1 MNRHIQHPLM
11 IWLLRT
17 ALLVRLAIA
26 EYLKSACFAI
36 GSQHLSTQALRSRAM
51 RRTAVVLALLVAA
64 LSSLSRAADRSERLE
79 FTTMVA
85 HWAEYGH
92 PDYLDFLTAARPE
105 VVQLGFYGAHYWSLA
120 NTPHGKGYPAHFPVQ
135 GHAECREWFAQKNRE
150 VHALGSKVIGH
161 MNVKFLVGDPESP
174 TRPRGFFKFYRD
186 EWDEK
191 LLGRKPVDDPLKL
204 LEVDAQGELISNK
217 SYGIGGMREY
227 WACLNN
233 PSWRQVLKAWT
244 KHGIDVGV
252 DGFIANYFYRHDC
265 HCEHCVAGFKSY
277 LKERHDAAALKEQF
291 GIENLAAH
299 RFQEIVCWHDP
310 KQSTPLRREML
321 RWSQIA
327 NKQAFDEV
335 FVKYGRSLKPDLITA
350 QWNHLG
356 NFGQINGDER
366 CLLPT
371 ELWGQSEDY
380 LWYSTGGAAHFTDL
394 DDGLLGEGTLQAR
407 YIRGAFDDKPFTL
420 GKYEGTRIRAAIA
433 ELAANGGAP
442 MGFYARIGDPLVKQ
456 EFARYFGF
464 IRRHADVITANRPE
478 GEVVLLFPR
487 SSVHQGDVEA
497 VAKFRDVGKQLLDEH
512 VLFDV
517 IPDDLTATLKADSR
531 PQIDPRVTDWRAVL
545 KLARLSDIKV
555 SSRVRVS
562 LTRPAASSD
571 LTLHFVNYNRI
582 EPRQARS
589 AGRGLA
595 DEQPLPVVDGA
606 RVRLQLPT
614 GRKVASVEVSTPE
627 TPERVALKFNPADD
641 RVAFEVPEFLVY
653 SVVRVSL
660 ASP

>member
-1 MNRHIQHPLM
+1 
-11 IWLLRT
+11 
-17 ALLVRLAIA
+17 
-26 EYLKSACFAI
+26 
-36 GSQHLSTQALRSRAM
+36 M
-51 RRTAVVLALLVAA
+51 RRTGVVLALLVAA
-64 LSSLSRAADRSERLE
+64 LSPSSRAADRSERLE

-174 TRPRGFFKFYRD
+174 TGPRGFFKFYRD

-191 LLGRKPVDDPLKL
+191 LLGKKPVEDPLKL

-217 SYGIGGMREY
+217 SYSIGGMREY

-233 PSWRQVLKAWT
+233 PDWRQVLKAWT

-299 RFQEIVCWHDP
+299 RFPEIVCWHDP

-371 ELWGQSEDY
+371 EMWGRSEDY

-394 DDGLLGEGTLQAR
+394 DDNLLGEGTLQAR

-442 MGFYARIGDPLVKQ
+442 MGFYARIGNPLVKQ

-464 IRRHADVITANRPE
+464 IRRHADVITANRPA

-487 SSVHQGDVEA
+487 SSVHQGDVES

-517 IPDDLTATLKADSR
+517 IPDDLPATLKADSR

-545 KLARLSDIKV
+545 KSARLSDIKV
-555 SSRVRVS
+555 SSRVRIS
-562 LTRPAASSD
+562 LTQPATSSD

-627 TPERVALKFNPADD
+627 NPERVTLKFDQADD
-641 RVAFEVPEFLVY
+641 HVAFEVPEFLVY
-653 SVVRVSL
+653 SVVRVTV

>member
-1 MNRHIQHPLM
+1 
-11 IWLLRT
+11 
-17 ALLVRLAIA
+17 
-26 EYLKSACFAI
+26 
-36 GSQHLSTQALRSRAM
+36 M
-51 RRTAVVLALLVAA
+51 RRIWVVLVLLAA
-64 LSSLSRAADRSERLE
+64 AVSPSSWAADRSERLE

-92 PDYLDFLTAARPE
+92 PDYLDFLTVARPE

-120 NTPHGKGYPAHFPVQ
+120 NTPYGKGYPAHFPVQ
-135 GHAECREWFAQKNRE
+135 GHAECRDWFAQKNRE

-174 TRPRGFFKFYRD
+174 QGPRGFFKFYRD

-191 LLGRKPVDDPLKL
+191 LLGKKPVDDPLQL
-204 LEVDAQGELISNK
+204 LEVDARGELISNK
-217 SYGIGGMREY
+217 SYSIGGMREY

-233 PSWRQVLKAWT
+233 PAWRQVLKAWT
-244 KHGIDVGV
+244 KHGIDMGV

-265 HCEHCVAGFKSY
+265 HCQHCVAGFKSY
-277 LKERHDAAALKEQF
+277 LKERHDAATLKEEF

-299 RFQEIVCWHDP
+299 RFAEIVCWHDP

-327 NKQAFDEV
+327 NKQAFDDV
-335 FVKYGRSLKPDLITA
+335 FVNYGRSLKPDLIAA

-366 CLLPT
+366 CLLPK

-394 DDGLLGEGTLQAR
+394 EDGLLGEGTLQAR

-464 IRRHADVITANRPE
+464 IRRHADVIKANRPA

-487 SSVHQGDVEA
+487 SSVHHGDVES
-497 VAKFRDVGKQLLDEH
+497 VAKFREVGKQLLDEH

-517 IPDDLTATLKADSR
+517 IPDDLAETRQTDRR
-531 PQIDPRVTDWRAVL
+531 PQIDPRAADWRAVL
-545 KLARLSDIKV
+545 KSARLSDIHG

-562 LTRPAASSD
+562 LTQPAAASD
-571 LTLHFVNYNRI
+571 LTLHLVNYNRI
-582 EPRQARS
+582 EPRQERS

-595 DEQPLPVVDGA
+595 DEQPLSVVDGM
-606 RVRLQLPT
+606 RVRLQIPH
-614 GRKVASVEVSTPE
+614 GRQVASVEVSTPE
-627 TPERVALKFNPADD
+627 SPERVALKFTHVGE

-653 SVVRVSL
+653 SVVRVSV
-660 ASP
+660 AAP